1 MSDYGCQSM
10 IGKMR
15 RVLIKTPKD
24 AFISQDYLY
33 KNWNDYNYLSCPSY
47 EKALKEY
54 EAFEGIL
61 KEFVPVI
68 NYLPYDPE
76 VGLDSIFTHDPVK
89 ITKKGAILLNMGKR
103 GRMNEPYVINKILEK
118 LGIPILGSI
127 TGKGTVEGGDL
138 LWLDEK
144 TLAIGRGYRT
154 NDEGIIQI
162 KEITANIVEKYVI
175 VPLPHG
181 DGPEACL
188 HLMSI
193 ISMIAEDLAVIYSK
207 FMPVQFRELLITWG
221 IKLLEVPEK
230 EFYTLGSNVLAIEPR
245 KCIMVAG
252 NHKTKKLLENEGV
265 DVFEYEGEEISLK
278 GSGGPTCLTCPI
290 VRK

>member
-1 MSDYGCQSM
+1 M